1 MKTLL
6 TLSVIFLVSACASR
20 EPQEVRC
27 DIRLQPINLPKS
39 KSSALV
45 APARIVP

>member
-1 MKTLL
+1 MKTWI
-6 TLSVIFLVSACASR
+6 LSVIFLVSACASR

-27 DIRLQPINLPKS
+27 DGRLQPINLPKS